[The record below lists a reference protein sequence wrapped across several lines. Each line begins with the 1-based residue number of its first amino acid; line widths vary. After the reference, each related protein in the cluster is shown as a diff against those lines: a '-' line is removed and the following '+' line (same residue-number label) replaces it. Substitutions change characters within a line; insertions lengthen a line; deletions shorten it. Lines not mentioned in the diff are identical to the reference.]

1 MAIDWNNTRD
11 SRKWS
16 GWFTHADT
24 KCDFHWRANDTGIW
38 PDLPHLILVG
48 PDYLPEPQRLRFGR
62 VLKTV
67 AHVAIDEA
75 DDGSPVLER
84 WPLGRNVA
92 Y

>member
-1 MAIDWNNTRD
+1 MAIAFNHRNWR
-11 SRKWS
+11 
-16 GWFTHADT
+16 GYFTHADT
-24 KCDFHWRANDTGIW
+24 KCGFHWRDNDTGQF
-38 PDLPHLILVG
+38 PMLPHLILVG